1 MINYS
6 LEERLEW
13 LDSNL
18 VCEVEGELLLEEK
31 SKGGVAL
38 FCPRFISVRGFIL

>member
-1 MINYS
+1 MMNYS

-18 VCEVEGELLLEEK
+18 VFEVDSELVLEERNK
-31 SKGGVAL
+31 EG
-38 FCPRFISVRGFIL
+38 RQN